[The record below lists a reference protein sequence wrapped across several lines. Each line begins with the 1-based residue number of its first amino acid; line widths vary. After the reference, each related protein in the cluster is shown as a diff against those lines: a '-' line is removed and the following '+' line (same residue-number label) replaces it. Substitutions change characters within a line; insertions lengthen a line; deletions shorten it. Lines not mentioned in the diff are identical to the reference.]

1 MSQAKPDQ
9 PPKKRRGA
17 VDAFVAKDRVSVFW
31 FLLACLTAG
40 ACSWYVVIVSD
51 TMKERPPFVIMDGA
65 GVFYSAPGV
74 NFEKATPIHLALT
87 EILVDTMFTRGPDG
101 LAYANRL
108 NKLCTRDAYGQ
119 INKLIQE
126 ESSNF
131 SRQQVKQ
138 TYVIEEIKS
147 LGAAGTAAGTQATGR
162 IIRRGQ
168 FGGAVEEI
176 STFKV
181 KFQWV
186 LNPNVRGNESFPAL
200 LYNLYSYE
208 RIPLSMP

>member
-1 MSQAKPDQ
+1 MTEAKPDKL
-9 PPKKRRGA
+9 PIKRRGA
-17 VDAFVAKDRVSVFW
+17 VDAFVAKDRVTIFW
-31 FLLACLTAG
+31 FVLACITG
-40 ACSWYVVIVSD
+40 AVCSWYVVKVSD
-51 TMKERPPFVIMDGA
+51 TMKVRPPFVIMDGA

-74 NFEKATPIHLALT
+74 NFEKAIPIHLAMT
-87 EILVDTMFTRGPDG
+87 EILVDTLFTRGPDG
-101 LAYANRL
+101 LAYGNRL
-108 NKLCTRDAYGQ
+108 AKICTRDALGQ
-119 INKLIQE
+119 VNKIIQA

-131 SRQQVKQ
+131 SRQQVRQ
-138 TYVIEEIKS
+138 TYVIDEVKS

-162 IIRRGQ
+162 ITRRGQ

>member
-1 MSQAKPDQ
+1 MSQAKPDKT
-9 PPKKRRGA
+9 PKKRRGA
-17 VDAFVAKDRVSVFW
+17 VDAFVAKDRVAVFW
-31 FLLACLTAG
+31 FLLACITGG
-40 ACSWYVVIVSD
+40 ACSWYVVKVSD

-87 EILVDTMFTRGPDG
+87 EILVDTMLTRGPEG
-101 LAYANRL
+101 LAYGRRL
-108 NKLCTRDAYGQ
+108 NKLCTRDALGQ

-131 SRQQVKQ
+131 SRQQVRQ
-138 TYVIEEIKS
+138 TYEIEEVKS
-147 LGAAGTAAGTQATGR
+147 LGASGTAAGTQATGR
-162 IIRRGQ
+162 IYRRGQ
-168 FGGAVEEI
+168 FGGAVEEV
-176 STFKV
+176 STFKI

-186 LNPNVRGNESFPAL
+186 LNSNVRGNESFPAL